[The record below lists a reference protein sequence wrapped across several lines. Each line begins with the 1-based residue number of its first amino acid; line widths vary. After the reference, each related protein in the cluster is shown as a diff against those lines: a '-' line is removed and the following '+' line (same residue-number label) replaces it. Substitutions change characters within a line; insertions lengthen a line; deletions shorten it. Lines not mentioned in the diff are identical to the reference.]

1 MLDYWRMRLRAMT
14 DVFRQQRATPSMNV
28 LSYED
33 LFRMLVEAE
42 YFKRRKFLMNRLVTN
57 AGG

>member
-1 MLDYWRMRLRAMT
+1 MA